1 MVIINTVLY
10 GDGDIVKNISYGDT
24 VSFEKKR
31 HVDSGFSHVC
41 SKKGF
46 LKFDSFSLNLL
57 LWNHQF
63 KWGV

>member
-1 MVIINTVLY
+1 MV
-10 GDGDIVKNISYGDT
+10 DIVKNISYGDT
-24 VSFEKKR
+24 VSFEKKS

-57 LWNHQF
+57 LWNPQF
-63 KWGV
+63 RWGCKIPCEE

>member
-1 MVIINTVLY
+1 MVN
-10 GDGDIVKNISYGDT
+10 GDSVKNISYGDT

-46 LKFDSFSLNLL
+46 LKFESLTLESSI
-57 LWNHQF
+57 QMG
-63 KWGV
+63 GVKFIVKNKNKN